1 MAPDTARHADVKE
14 KQQISHIEDTGIPA
28 ESELAS
34 SQETHAEGVDI
45 NNTHALKGDASEGK
59 VQWST
64 RSILAAMCLAGLVYR
79 FVNSKPL
86 QHSKFAPLT
95 KPPGSQI
102 ILYFTRGSLRFIE
115 QNLGSCSTRRSPDSA
130 RTPRLSC
137 WRVVSLDDGL
147 RRRPGRHPRRATSA
161 SCCFSAAWRDSRPP
175 PLLIVPAATLAMLM
189 LSRCA
194 DYLGRGALA
203 FDSLRSVGGCIG
215 SSVY

>member
-79 FVNSKPL
+79 VADYPVL
-86 QHSKFAPLT
+86 HPWLAPLH
-95 KPPGSQI
+95 
-102 ILYFTRGSLRFIE
+102 
-115 QNLGSCSTRRSPDSA
+115 
-130 RTPRLSC
+130 RTESGI
-137 WRVVSLDDGL
+137 V
-147 RRRPGRHPRRATSA
+147 
-161 SCCFSAAWRDSRPP
+161 FNAA
-175 PLLIVPAATLAMLM
+175 
-189 LSRCA
+189 LSRFRA
-194 DYLGRGALA
+194 HTTPVLLAGRV
-203 FDSLRSVGGCIG
+203 S
-215 SSVY
+215 